1 MQRKWSV
8 AIEISVQDALAVGV
22 RYPYLANLPGSRRG
36 QAFRARPLSESLS
49 QLSLVKPGK
58 AMQTKK
64 HMTRWKT
71 SLKCTDLMQVNPPA
85 YSIDLCI
92 DVVIFANITL

>member
-1 MQRKWSV
+1 MISMSSEKCGENGDV
-8 AIEISVQDALAVGV
+8 AIELAVGV
-22 RYPYLANLPGSRRG
+22 RYPYLTNLLGSRRG

-49 QLSLVKPGK
+49 QLSLVKPSK

-71 SLKCTDLMQVNPPA
+71 SLK
-85 YSIDLCI
+85 
-92 DVVIFANITL
+92 